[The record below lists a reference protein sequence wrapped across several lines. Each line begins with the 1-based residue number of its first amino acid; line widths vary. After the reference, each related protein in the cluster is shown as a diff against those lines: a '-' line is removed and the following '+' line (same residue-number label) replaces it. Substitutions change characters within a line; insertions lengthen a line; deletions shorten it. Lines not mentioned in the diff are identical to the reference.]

1 MDPTKWLH
9 SPVSQKS
16 FGLKP
21 ISQLILEPYFGKSK
35 QLKLFRTQYIVGSGA
50 DCDIQVDDPY
60 VSPQHAKIFIES
72 EGAAYRVVDLASR
85 NGVFL
90 NGQRVLDAPLPER
103 GNLQIGRSKLRWKH
117 GEPETENENWVARS
131 DKMQKLLGEI
141 KDVAAS
147 DLPILLLG
155 ETGTGKEYLAKFVH
169 DQSARK
175 NERYVSVNGALTDG
189 PLAESE
195 LFGHTKGAFTGAEAA
210 RVGAIRAA
218 NHGTLFLDEVADIPS
233 GAQVKLLRALE
244 LGEVKPLG
252 SDHTEKSNFRI
263 VAATSQNMHKKI
275 QQGTF
280 RIDLYFRLAGACF
293 HIPPLREREEDIL
306 AISEKIFAKN
316 GCEMGTEIKSLLLS
330 YDWPGNVRELKSWAQ
345 RAVVRARAEGV
356 RVIRSEF
363 FDRIAMVQ
371 NATAEEFLG
380 KSLEEMEREMIL
392 QSLNRNGWARKAA
405 AEELKISRSTLYDKM
420 KKFGIRNL
428 PATE

>member
-21 ISQLILEPYFGKSK
+21 ISQLTLEPYFGRAK
-35 QLKLFRTQYIVGSGA
+35 QLKLFRTQYVVGSA
-50 DCDIQVDDPY
+50 DDCDIQIDDPF
-60 VSPQHAKIFIES
+60 VSPHHAKIFIEK
-72 EGAAYRVVDLASR
+72 EGMAYRVVDLSSR

-90 NGQRVLDAPLPER
+90 NGQRVIDAPLPER
-103 GNLQIGRSKLRWKH
+103 GNLQIGRSKLRWK
-117 GEPETENENWVARS
+117 GDERDSETDDWIARS
-131 DKMQKLLGEI
+131 EKMKKLLGEM

-147 DLPILLLG
+147 DLPILILG

-169 DQSARK
+169 DQSQRK

-210 RVGAIRAA
+210 RTGAIRAA
-218 NHGTLFLDEVADIPS
+218 NHGTLFLDEVADIPA

-263 VAATSQNMHKKI
+263 VAATSQNMQKKI

-293 HIPPLREREEDIL
+293 QVPPLREREEDIL
-306 AISEKIFAKN
+306 AISEKIFAKS
-316 GCEMGTEIKSLLLS
+316 GCEMGADIKSLLLS

-345 RAVVRARAEGV
+345 RAVVRARAEGI

-363 FDRIAMVQ
+363 FDRVAIDQ
-371 NATAEEFLG
+371 SATPEEFMG

-392 QSLNRNGWARKAA
+392 QSLNRHGWARKSA

-420 KKFGIRNL
+420 KKFGIKNV
-428 PATE
+428 AITG